1 MNHPGAY
8 VKLQD
13 SVLQLIAFDN
23 RLELAP
29 ARALY
34 SRMINRDF
42 YKFAGSKV
50 LHLDKSDVD
59 QEIWAMSD
67 REIIEQLLKVDA
79 ENGNLKPKHGGQN
92 EEPLILEPDDI
103 RIHKCCIHHGQK
115 DRDPLKMMRFVEK
128 NQLSKIKASNYQ
140 DLPEAFEPHEDDYYS
155 RLPRSLMERSIRAY
169 CTEKKKLGLVEHV
182 FEAWWLQLHENPN
195 TMGPGDLPFLTQDSD
210 TEMGSPPSGARQP
223 SRSSVTPP
231 THNLHW

>member
-1 MNHPGAY
+1 MCIRDRLCKADPFFQVNICPLVPEEPAGPKVEYEWLPISRAMNHPGAY

-155 RLPRSLMERSIRAY
+155 CLLYTSPSPR
-169 CTEKKKLGLVEHV
+169 
-182 FEAWWLQLHENPN
+182 
-195 TMGPGDLPFLTQDSD
+195 DLSTSR
-210 TEMGSPPSGARQP
+210 MPSSA
-223 SRSSVTPP
+223 
-231 THNLHW
+231 